1 MVEPPA
7 AGLPAL
13 AEVARRER
21 DLLGGSRDDGV
32 EIGQIRGE
40 AKARPVIPG
49 SRRGVVPAGQP
60 VQWSQAALAAL
71 ARQAFDLAFL
81 DLRLRE
87 ASGLELLPKLL
98 HECPTL
104 AVVII
109 TAYANFDT
117 AVQAVKLGAMDYL
130 PKPFTPAQIR
140 HVVEQVTERHAMKRR
155 VADLEGKLAESVP
168 ETDLTT
174 ESPKMQAVLDVISRA
189 AASDTAVLLRG
200 ESGTGK
206 GVLARTLHAQSPRA
220 GHPLV
225 MVNCP
230 TLTEELL
237 ASELFG
243 HARGAFTGASAA
255 RRGYFAQA
263 SGGTLVL
270 DEVAELPPAIQA
282 KILRALQS
290 GEIQPLGS
298 KVQQVDVR
306 VIACTHRDLRAEVAA
321 GRFREDLYYRLAVI
335 ELRVPPLRERRGD
348 IPGLADSFAR
358 RYAARFGLESVQLSP
373 ALIAALVA
381 RPWPGNVRELENCVA
396 RLVALSSDGRID
408 AGALLEPG
416 APGPGNLRAQVDAF
430 ERGLIEAALRAAGG
444 NHSEA
449 ARRLATS
456 RVTLLDKLKK
466 HGLPG

>member
-1 MVEPPA
+1 MAKILIVDDEAGVRFTLAEVLAAAGHEVVAASGGAEALALADDELDAVISDLAMPGMDGLA
-7 AGLPAL
+7 LLTALRERDAGLPVLLLTARGSERVAVQAMKAGAYDYLVKPFDLDELVHAVARAVEARVLRRAHRRQL
-13 AEVARRER
+13 AERGLER
-21 DLLGGSRDDGV
+21 PIV
-32 EIGQIRGE
+32 GE
-40 AKARPVIPG
+40 APALRRLLDLAARVADRELPVLVLGETGTGKELIAGLLHAG
-49 SRRGVVPAGQP
+49 SRR
-60 VQWSQAALAAL
+60 
-71 ARQAFDLAFL
+71 AR
-81 DLRLRE
+81 
-87 ASGLELLPKLL
+87 G
-98 HECPTL
+98 
-104 AVVII
+104 
-109 TAYANFDT
+109 
-117 AVQAVKLGAMDYL
+117 
-130 PKPFTPAQIR
+130 
-140 HVVEQVTERHAMKRR
+140 
-155 VADLEGKLAESVP
+155 
-168 ETDLTT
+168 
-174 ESPKMQAVLDVISRA
+174 
-189 AASDTAVLLRG
+189 
-200 ESGTGK
+200 
-206 GVLARTLHAQSPRA
+206 
-220 GHPLV
+220 PLV
-225 MVNCP
+225 RFNCAAIP
-230 TLTEELL
+230 ESL
-237 ASELFG
+237 ADAELFG

-373 ALIAALVA
+373 ALIDALVG

-408 AGALLEPG
+408 AAALLEPG

>member
-1 MVEPPA
+1 MRRLIRAAVLMVLGLVLLPYLLTLPAYGFFWFRLATDAAPPHWHA
-7 AGLPAL
+7 ERVTTEDLPVLVLGETGTGKELIAGLLHA
-13 AEVARRER
+13 
-21 DLLGGSRDDGV
+21 
-32 EIGQIRGE
+32 
-40 AKARPVIPG
+40 G
-49 SRRGVVPAGQP
+49 SRR
-60 VQWSQAALAAL
+60 
-71 ARQAFDLAFL
+71 AR
-81 DLRLRE
+81 
-87 ASGLELLPKLL
+87 G
-98 HECPTL
+98 
-104 AVVII
+104 
-109 TAYANFDT
+109 
-117 AVQAVKLGAMDYL
+117 
-130 PKPFTPAQIR
+130 
-140 HVVEQVTERHAMKRR
+140 
-155 VADLEGKLAESVP
+155 
-168 ETDLTT
+168 
-174 ESPKMQAVLDVISRA
+174 
-189 AASDTAVLLRG
+189 
-200 ESGTGK
+200 
-206 GVLARTLHAQSPRA
+206 
-220 GHPLV
+220 PLV
-225 MVNCP
+225 RFNCAAIP
-230 TLTEELL
+230 ESL
-237 ASELFG
+237 ADAELFG

-408 AGALLEPG
+408 EGALLEPG